1 MSAVWPDVYVADGTL
16 NRTITELR
24 DLLGDETMIE
34 TVPRRGYRFAMEVE
48 DANPPSATWSRFA
61 VAHGDRTIPLL
72 EGPNVIGR
80 TPDCEVQILAS
91 SISRHH
97 ARITTSGSTA
107 TIEDLGSTN
116 GTFVDGKRIESPTR
130 IAAKQKLRL
139 GREALR
145 FLDSSQFQVSTEK
158 VV

>member
-1 MSAVWPDVYVADGTL
+1 MRDGVDLASEIGEVAVIDAPV
-16 NRTITELR
+16 RC
-24 DLLGDETMIE
+24 
-34 TVPRRGYRFAMEVE
+34 PRIGVVEVE
-48 DANPPSATWSRFA
+48 DARPASGTWSRFA

-72 EGPNVIGR
+72 EGANIIGR

-116 GTFVDGKRIESPTR
+116 GTFVDGKRIESPTT
-130 IAAKQKLRL
+130 IATKQKLRL
-139 GREALR
+139 GREAVRL
-145 FLDSSQFQVSTEK
+145 LDSSQFQVSTEK